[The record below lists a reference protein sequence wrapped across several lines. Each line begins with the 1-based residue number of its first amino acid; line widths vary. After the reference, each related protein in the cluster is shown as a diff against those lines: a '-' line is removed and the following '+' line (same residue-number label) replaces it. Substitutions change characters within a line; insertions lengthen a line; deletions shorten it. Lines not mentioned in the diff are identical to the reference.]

1 MDDLQNKEGV
11 EREPKA
17 SPQAPKLEMP
27 KINMPKIQIEGLP
40 TGKITNKL
48 KEYRRVLQI
57 TKKPDMEEF
66 KTIVKASAIGVAIL
80 GAMGFVVAIIAQL
93 ITT

>member
-1 MDDLQNKEGV
+1 MDEHSQNEAA
-11 EREPKA
+11 REAGQESKP
-17 SPQAPKLEMP
+17 APRLEMP
-27 KINMPKIQIEGLP
+27 KISLPKIQIEGLP
-40 TGKITNKL
+40 TNKLINKL
-48 KEYRRVLQI
+48 KEYGRVLQI

-93 ITT
+93 VTT

>member
-1 MDDLQNKEGV
+1 MDDLQNQEGV
-11 EREPKA
+11 EREA
-17 SPQAPKLEMP
+17 SQESKPAPKLEL
-27 KINMPKIQIEGLP
+27 PKIQIEGLP
-40 TGKITNKL
+40 TGKIINKL